1 MYLQKNYIRFIA
13 LSIFYTLQGEDCYCY
28 ADIGTESTLMDQVA
42 SSQCNIACA
51 GNPGQKCGG
60 ATAGTVLVA
69 KCEQGWTRF
78 GEKCLKE
85 ITFDNLDTEGLKFTD
100 GIQTCAAVSPFFS
113 KSITSNFFVQYPGGT
128 LWFPSSQTEA
138 QFVIDS
144 LWSRTDCTGSD
155 YCYLYYGLKSYSDK
169 LGWMGMDNSLVP
181 GIPLILSKY

>member
-1 MYLQKNYIRFIA
+1 MVKCHDDGMRIAAISNVITKKYLRIIA
-13 LSIFYTLQGEDCYCY
+13 LYLLYTLQGEDCYCY

-78 GEKCLKE
+78 GEKCLRE
-85 ITFDNLDTEGLKFTD
+85 VTFDNLDSEGLKFTD

-113 KSITSNFFVQYPGGT
+113 KSITSNFFGSV
-128 LWFPSSQTEA
+128 
-138 QFVIDS
+138 
-144 LWSRTDCTGSD
+144 SRWHIMVSIITNRGPV
-155 YCYLYYGLKSYSDK
+155 CY
-169 LGWMGMDNSLVP
+169 
-181 GIPLILSKY
+181 